1 MTNFEVDPGETLL
14 LPMAVLND
22 GNTPDRYDVRLLSM
36 KNSTDVNQLWDIYIP
51 RDSNSLYPTE
61 NGLQRGDL
69 QDLEIAVNIPDQV
82 EAGQY
87 IMEIGLFSEEA
98 YQGELDN
105 EKTHLREL

>member
-69 QDLEIAVNIPDQV
+69 QDLEIAVNIPAV
-82 EAGQY
+82 SY
-87 IMEIGLFSEEA
+87 
-98 YQGELDN
+98 
-105 EKTHLREL
+105 THLTLPTKA